1 MTGEIH
7 HSQQAGAGLVEV
19 AIAILVLSI
28 GTLGLAR
35 LQISAK
41 RLGFEAMQRTD
52 AAAMAMDLFER
63 MRANPRALASYQTSN
78 LGAASGTKLP
88 VPARRCSQSSC
99 TPAEISRWDLWQW
112 EETLN
117 GLSAAGSS
125 GGLVEPSGCV
135 TVRARLVTVEIAWR
149 GYLAMSAP
157 GPTAGCGGNLSG
169 QDQTRRQSLRM
180 LSWIGED

>member
-1 MTGEIH
+1 MKGQMGRT
-7 HSQQAGAGLVEV
+7 QQAGAGLVEV

-41 RLGFEAMQRTD
+41 RLGFEAIQRTD
-52 AAAMAMDLFER
+52 AAAMAMDIFER
-63 MRANPRALASYQTSN
+63 MRANPQALASYETSG
-78 LGAASGTKLP
+78 LGAATGAKLP
-88 VPARRCSQSSC
+88 VPARHCSQSSC

-112 EETLN
+112 EEALN

-125 GGLVEPSGCV
+125 GGLVEPFACLSV
-135 TVRARLVTVEIAWR
+135 QERLVTVEIAWR
-149 GYLAMSAP
+149 GHLAMSAP
-157 GPTAGCGGNLSG
+157 GPTASCGGNPSA
-169 QDQTRRQSLRM
+169 QDHTRRPSLRM